1 MTHLARQFAILRV
14 SIAVLFVAA
23 LTAGPAGAQPIELRG
38 TAGSPHGAAGIADSI
53 TDVPAGSA
61 TLRGRVVHERRE
73 GAGADL
79 TVALFALGADGRP
92 GVRRVQSGPNGEFA
106 FERIS
111 NDPKTVYLLGVRY
124 GEIPFS
130 LRTSFGVGET
140 EITRVLEIYDAR
152 AASDGLEL
160 GAVAIRLDRGCS
172 GARISESHAF
182 RNPSE
187 FLLFVPVA
195 KRDELPPI
203 ASVPLPAGASLFAAS
218 DTTLDEGIELRDGV
232 VHFWGPLHPGPQQ
245 VRFSYSLPASEHR
258 VDVLH
263 SFPGG
268 AEDVQI
274 LTFGDGPAPRG
285 EGLRQSASVKVGD
298 LSYAAVSSGPVA
310 AGGEVAFSLELAD
323 FEENASRIELRSATM
338 WLELDDAALDVR
350 EQFEIIVEG
359 DEPLSSTSDAPLLCL
374 PLPQG
379 AEELRFSSDAFSM
392 GIQPDP
398 TGGLALRGPIPAG
411 PSGFALTYL
420 LRSGG
425 DGVRFAREFP
435 TGMSLLS
442 VYVADTG
449 VLTETDRLHRRRPV
463 RTTDRSYIHLEAYQI
478 DPGETVEL
486 DVTSLPVA
494 QPLPQLA
501 SVGFVVITALGM
513 GLFLTAPLRSPREP
527 GETTATEASTTT
539 TERASIYATIRDL
552 EDDFETGKVSA
563 KDHETMRNELRRR
576 AGELL
581 RAERAAADASQ
592 TAAATAAVV
601 NFCSDCGGRVGAE
614 ARFCSQCGAKLAGS
628 NELAGGGEHAG

>member
-1 MTHLARQFAILRV
+1 MTHLARPFAILRV
-14 SIAVLFVAA
+14 SIAALFVVA
-23 LTAGPAGAQPIELRG
+23 LTAAPAGAQLGEQRG
-38 TAGSPHGAAGIADSI
+38 AAISPHGAAGVADSI
-53 TDVPAGSA
+53 TDVPAGPA

-92 GVRRVQSGPNGEFA
+92 GVRRVQSGPNGEYV

-111 NDPKTVYLLGVRY
+111 NDPRTVYLLGVRY
-124 GEIPFS
+124 DEIPFS
-130 LRTSFGVGET
+130 LRTSFDVGQT
-140 EITRVLEIYDAR
+140 ELTSVLEIYDAR
-152 AASDGLEL
+152 ASSDSLEL
-160 GAVAIRLDRGCS
+160 GAVEIRLDRGCS
-172 GARISESHAF
+172 GARISESHEF

-187 FLLFVPVA
+187 FIFFVPVE

-203 ASVPLPAGASLFAAS
+203 ASIPLPAGASLF
-218 DTTLDEGIELRDGV
+218 TTSGTALDEGIELRDGA

-245 VRFSYSLPASEHR
+245 VRFSYSLPAHEHR

-268 AEDVQI
+268 AEDVRI
-274 LTFGDGPAPRG
+274 LTFGDGPSPRG
-285 EGLRQSASVKVGD
+285 EGLRPSAAVTVGD

-323 FEENASRIELRSATM
+323 FEENAARLELRSATV

-359 DEPLSSTSDAPLLCL
+359 DEPLISASDAPLLCL

-379 AEELRFSSDAFSM
+379 AEGMKFSGDAFSM

-411 PSGFALTYL
+411 PSSFAMTYL

-425 DGVRFAREFP
+425 DSVRFAREFP
-435 TGMSLLS
+435 ISMSLLS
-442 VYVADTG
+442 VYIADTG
-449 VLTETDRLHRRRPV
+449 VLTETGRLHRRRPI
-463 RTTDRSYIHLEAYQI
+463 RTSDRSYIHLEAYQI

-486 DVTSLPVA
+486 DITSLPVA
-494 QPLPQLA
+494 QPLPRLA

-513 GLFLTAPLRSPREP
+513 GLYLTAPLRSPREP
-527 GETTATEASTTT
+527 GETTATATSTTA
-539 TERASIYATIRDL
+539 TERAAIYAAIRDL
-552 EDDFETGKVSA
+552 EDDFETGKVSSE
-563 KDHETMRNELRRR
+563 DHETMRNELRQQ

-581 RAERAAADASQ
+581 RAEREAADAPQ

-601 NFCSDCGGRVGAE
+601 NFCSGCGGRVEAE
-614 ARFCSQCGAKLAGS
+614 ARFCSQCGAKLADS
-628 NELAGGGEHAG
+628 SDPAGGGEHAG